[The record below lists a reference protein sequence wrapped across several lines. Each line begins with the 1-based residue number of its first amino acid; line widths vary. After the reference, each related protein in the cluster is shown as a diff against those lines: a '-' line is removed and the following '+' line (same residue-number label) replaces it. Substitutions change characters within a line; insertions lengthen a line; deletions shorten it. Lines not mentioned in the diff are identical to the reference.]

1 MVKISP
7 SILSANFS
15 QLKEEIIAIDHA
27 GADYIHI
34 DVMDGH
40 FVPNLTFGPPV
51 IASIRKHSSIPFDV
65 HLMIDKPERYIKD
78 YVNSG
83 ADIIT
88 IHAESTNNL
97 QETIS
102 LIKQH
107 NVKAGIALMPKTSP
121 DFLSEYIDQLD
132 LVLIMTVQPGFGG
145 QKFMQDQLDKIRYV
159 HDLAKNHE
167 LNIDISVDGGINDQT
182 APHAIENGA
191 NTLVAGSFVFADEY
205 KKQISRLKRNSN

>member
-7 SILSANFS
+7 SILSADFS
-15 QLKEEIIAIDHA
+15 RLQEEIIAIDKA

-51 IASIRKHSSIPFDV
+51 IKSIRPHTKLIFDV
-65 HLMIDKPERYIKD
+65 HLMIDKPERYIAD
-78 YVNSG
+78 YAEAG

-88 IHAESTNNL
+88 IHAESTKDL
-97 QETIS
+97 QDTIS

-107 NVKAGIALMPKTSP
+107 NKKVGIALMPKTSA
-121 DFLSEYIDQLD
+121 DFLEQYIDQID

-145 QKFMQDQLDKIRYV
+145 QTFMQDQLDKISFV
-159 HDLAKNHE
+159 KNMADKYQRD
-167 LNIDISVDGGINDQT
+167 IDISVDGGINDQT
-182 APHAIENGA
+182 STLAIKNGA
-191 NTLVAGSFVFADEY
+191 NTLVAGSYIFAGDY
-205 KKQISRLKRNSN
+205 KQRIEKLRM